1 MSIILQTKLLSLYH
15 IQFGSQKILAEL
27 SCSFSPN
34 EALGNVTILA
44 RPKPSP
50 AVVTVSYR
58 RSTVAGNVFFR
69 AQGSISAVSCSQG
82 SACGAGFC
90 INIHQCI
97 GIARRHQQQC
107 QHNKNGLLLH
117 FVHKQEQTPPKGL
130 LIENEKKNN
139 GTKLI
144 SWLPSDNSAHF
155 FFFFPSCALLEKLI
169 DTDSRLGGI

>member
-69 AQGSISAVSCSQG
+69 AQGSISAVPCSQG

-90 INIHQCI
+90 INIHQRI
-97 GIARRHQQQC
+97 GTTRRHQQQG
-107 QHNKNGLLLH
+107 QKNKNGLLLH
-117 FVHKQEQTPPKGL
+117 FVHKQEWTPPKGL
-130 LIENEKKNN
+130 LIENQKKKYS
-139 GTKLI
+139 TKLI
-144 SWLPSDNSAHF
+144 AWLPSDTLFLFSFLRPAREIN
-155 FFFFPSCALLEKLI
+155 
-169 DTDSRLGGI
+169 